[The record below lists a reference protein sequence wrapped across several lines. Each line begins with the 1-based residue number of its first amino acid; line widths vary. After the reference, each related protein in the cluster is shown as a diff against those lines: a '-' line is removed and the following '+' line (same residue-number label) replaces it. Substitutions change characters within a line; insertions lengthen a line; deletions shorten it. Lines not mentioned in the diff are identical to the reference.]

1 MNRFIQSSLLQP
13 AAGLLL
19 VGCLIASPLLAQRKQ
34 DRREFDETVEVLTI
48 EIPVQ
53 VIAGGE
59 PVRGLTAENFEVYE
73 GRKRQP
79 LTGFEVVD
87 IEQPGPASVAPR
99 EVPISARRHF
109 LLLFDLSFSDP
120 TVVSRARTAALDL
133 VEKQFHSTDLVAVA
147 TYSNQHGPQLILGFT
162 PDRRQVQLAIETLGL
177 PKLLE
182 RSLDPLAF
190 VIADQDFSSVDTGA
204 GEAPA
209 AGAGRDFGAMFEA
222 QLAEQAIGFNRAQRG
237 EQQGQVLALTTALED
252 LAKALH
258 DVQGRKHV
266 VYLSEGF
273 DASVVLGTADAQ
285 RTAEMAADIAAGEYW
300 KSDSEERYGSTG
312 TLSALQTMLEEFRRA
327 DCAIQ
332 AVDIGG
338 LRAGRDARARAGG
351 QDSLFMMSKET
362 GGELYRNF
370 NDLGGA
376 MEEMLDRHSVT
387 YVLAYQPQDLK
398 LDGEFHRLRIEL
410 KGAPK
415 GARVVHRPGFYAPLP
430 FSERS
435 AMEKR
440 LEAADKILSGV
451 DSGSFGASVLAAP
464 FRGDTGRAYV
474 PVLIEIDG
482 PSLLAGLAGD
492 ALALE
497 IYAYAIAED
506 GTVGDFLSQ
515 NMGLELSKVRPALE
529 QRGLKFFG
537 DLVLRPGDYT
547 LRVLVRDAQNG
558 RSATRILTLAVPEFG
573 SGGPTLAMPLFPE
586 TADQWLMVQEATG
599 SAARRERPY
608 PFQLDGN
615 AYMPAAKP
623 VLAANGEARFIVLGY
638 NLGDG
643 SVPLETRFLNAD
655 GATVE
660 GPTISFV
667 SRGEGATPEST
678 QLVLT
683 LAANGLPAGEYLL
696 VTSLEGQS
704 RTTSIPFVVTATGS

>member
-1 MNRFIQSSLLQP
+1 MNRFVQSSPLLP
-13 AAGLLL
+13 VTGLLL
-19 VGCLIASPLLAQRKQ
+19 AGCLIASPLLAQRKP
-34 DRREFDETVEVLTI
+34 DRRQFAETVEVLTV

-53 VIAGGE
+53 VIADGE

-87 IEQPGPASVAPR
+87 LEQVQPAALAPR
-99 EVPISARRHF
+99 EIPISARRHF
-109 LLLFDLSFSDP
+109 LLLFDLTFSQP
-120 TVVSRARTAALDL
+120 TVVSRAREAALNL
-133 VEKQFHSTDLVAVA
+133 VETQFHATDLVAVA

-177 PKLLE
+177 PQLLE
-182 RSLDPLAF
+182 RAADPLAF
-190 VIADQDFSSVDTGA
+190 VIADQDFSQFGHESADAQTGD
-204 GEAPA
+204 
-209 AGAGRDFGAMFEA
+209 GRRNFGGMFEA
-222 QLAEQAIGFNRAQRG
+222 QLADYSVGFDRAQRG

-273 DASVVLGTADAQ
+273 DASVILGTDDAQ
-285 RTAEMAADIAAGEYW
+285 RSAEMAADIAAGEYW

-332 AVDIGG
+332 AVDVGG

-376 MEEMLDRHSVT
+376 MKSMLDRHSVT
-387 YVLAYQPQDLK
+387 YVLAYQPEGLK
-398 LDGEFHRLRIEL
+398 LDGDFHRLRIEL
-410 KGAPK
+410 KGVPR
-415 GARVVHRPGFYAPLP
+415 GARVVHRPGFYAPQP

-451 DSGSFGASVLAAP
+451 DSGSFGTSVLAAP
-464 FRGDTGRAYV
+464 FRAEAGRAYV

-482 PSLLAGLAGD
+482 PSLLAGLSGD

-497 IYAYAIAED
+497 IYAYAIAAD

-515 NMGLELSKVRPALE
+515 NMGLELAKVRPALE

-537 DLVLRPGDYT
+537 DLILRPGDYT

-558 RSATRILTLAVPEFG
+558 RSATRILALAVPEFG

-586 TADQWLMVQEATG
+586 AANQWLIVQEATG
-599 SAARRERPY
+599 TEARRDRPY
-608 PFQLDGN
+608 PFQLEGN

-623 VLAANGEARFIVLGY
+623 VLAADGEAQFIVLGY

-643 SVPLETRFLNAD
+643 SVPLETQFLTAD

-678 QLVLT
+678 QLVLS
-683 LAANGLPAGEYLL
+683 LAANGLPAGEYRL

-704 RTTSIPFVVTATGS
+704 RTTSIPFVVAAKGS